1 MIIVCLA
8 REEGEFR
15 LEAKRIRLNGKVAAA
30 ILRIGVPN
38 VIQNILFTL
47 SNLVIQAAIN
57 SFGADVMAGNAA
69 AGNLE
74 NFCWTAMIS
83 VEQAGVSFVSQ
94 NFGAG
99 NFKRVKKSVW
109 ETLGVICATG
119 VVFGELTV
127 IFARPLLEIYTSN
140 QASIAEGVVRLRI
153 LCGPY
158 ILCGIM
164 SSLAADMRGLGHSTE
179 PSIIVLLG
187 ACASRILWIFT
198 VFQTPSFHSTRW
210 LLFTYP
216 ASWAITAIAL
226 AFVFVRIF
234 RQERARFE
242 PSAQEF

>member
-1 MIIVCLA
+1 M
-8 REEGEFR
+8 
-15 LEAKRIRLNGKVAAA
+15 IRLKAAVVAS

-38 VIQNILFTL
+38 VIQNILFTI

-57 SFGADVMAGNAA
+57 SFGADAMAGNAA

-119 VVFGELTV
+119 LIFGELTV
-127 IFARPLLEIYTSN
+127 LFARPLLEIYTSN

-164 SSLAADMRGLGHSTE
+164 SSLAADMRGLGHSIE

-187 ACASRILWIFT
+187 ACGSRLAWIFT
-198 VFQTPSFHSTRW
+198 AFQTPRFHSTRW

-226 AFVFVRIF
+226 AFVFVKIF

-242 PSAQEF
+242 PSA